1 MTSSI
6 FKHQEKFLQDKP
18 LLSYCD
24 VFDNH
29 GLTPN
34 ELKNKDITII
44 FSESKVYVDGE
55 VIEEYICKLRSGV
68 CLYLSKN
75 SGGNTYKLRAYY
87 TQELRKEL
95 DFLINN
101 IKRQVKN
108 GTDNIGT
115 DKTEDRK

>member
-6 FKHQEKFLQDKP
+6 FKHEKKFLQDKP

-29 GLTPN
+29 GLKPN

-55 VIEEYICKLRSGV
+55 VIVEHICKLRSGV
-68 CLYLSKN
+68 YLYLSKN
-75 SGGNTYKLRAYY
+75 SEGNTYKLRAYY

-101 IKRQVKN
+101 IKRQIKN
-108 GTDNIGT
+108 GTTNLGP
-115 DKTEDRK
+115 DKEEN

>member
-18 LLSYCD
+18 LLSYCA
-24 VFDNH
+24 VSDNH

-34 ELKNKDITII
+34 ELKNKDITTI

-55 VIEEYICKLRSGV
+55 VIEEYICKLKSGV
-68 CLYLSKN
+68 YLYLSKN
-75 SGGNTYKLRAYY
+75 SVGYTYKLRAYY

-101 IKRQVKN
+101 IKRQIKN
-108 GTDNIGT
+108 GTTNLGT
-115 DKTEDRK
+115 DKEEN